1 MVFYESGNEEMSKI
15 LLIGDVHGKW
25 EQYADLLK
33 EHSPERSIQVGDLAW
48 GFAGQDT
55 EFMQRRVKTLETAL
69 SNSGGG
75 DNRYIRGNHDNPGAC
90 KAHKFCIDD
99 ATYEPDTGI
108 FLMGGALSI
117 DRAIRTEGYDW
128 WADEELSHN
137 DLYTAV
143 DTYEATK
150 PRVVITHECPE
161 DVIGYMFPW
170 YHTEFPSRTRQALG
184 SMFAIH
190 QPDLWVFGHWHT
202 SHVASFSGTKF
213 VCLKELETLV
223 IDV

>member
-1 MVFYESGNEEMSKI
+1 MSEI

-33 EHSPERSIQVGDLAW
+33 KYSPDRSIQIGDLGW

-55 EFMQRRVKTLETAL
+55 EFMQRRVKALENAL
-69 SNSGGG
+69 SNYGAG
-75 DNRYIRGNHDNPGAC
+75 DNRYIRGNHDNPAAC

-99 ATYEPDTGI
+99 ATYEPDTDI
-108 FLMGGALSI
+108 FLMGGAFSI
-117 DRAIRTEGYDW
+117 DRNIRTEGYDW
-128 WADEELSHN
+128 WADEELSYS

-150 PRVVITHECPE
+150 PRIVITHDCPK
-161 DVIGYMFPW
+161 DAIGNMFPW
-170 YHTEFPSRTRQALG
+170 YLKVLPNRTCQALN

-190 QPDLWVFGHWHT
+190 QPNVHIFGHWHH
-202 SHVASFSGTKF
+202 HVDMVINGTRF
-213 VCLKELETLV
+213 ICLAELQTLT
-223 IDV
+223 IDINTLDINY